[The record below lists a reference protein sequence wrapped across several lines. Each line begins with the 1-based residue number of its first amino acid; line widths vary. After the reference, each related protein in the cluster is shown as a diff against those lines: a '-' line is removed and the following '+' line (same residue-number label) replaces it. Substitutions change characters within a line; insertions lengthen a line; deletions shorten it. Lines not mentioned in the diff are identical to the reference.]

1 MDHLLLVLVSGI
13 ASGAVYGLLGLG
25 LVIIY
30 RATDVVNFALASMA
44 TLAVYVALTVIGQGW
59 GVLGGALAAV
69 LVAVVLGLVVR
80 EALIRPLG
88 AGQLFGAL
96 VMTMGVSLILEAV
109 VSGAWGTE
117 PRAFPPLVAGSTAI
131 GSSALAN
138 QDIVM
143 IGVAAVAML
152 AVAWLFTRTTLG
164 SAMRAVA
171 ESPAT
176 AEILGISAQ
185 RVARIAWG
193 LGLGLAALA
202 AVLYAPK
209 SGLGP
214 VVLSAPLFRAF
225 AGIFL
230 GGLTSMY
237 GAVIGGLV
245 IGVLENVAATY
256 VSANFRDTFVFA
268 LTVLILLVRPQGIF
282 GTRSFE
288 RV

>member
-1 MDHLLLVLVSGI
+1 MDHLVLVVLSGI
-13 ASGAVYGLLGLG
+13 ASGAVYGLMGLG

-44 TLAVYVALTVIGQGW
+44 TLAVYVALMVVERGW
-59 GVLGGALAAV
+59 GVAGGIAAAV

-88 AGQLFGAL
+88 TGQLFTAL
-96 VMTMGVSLILEAV
+96 VMTMGVSLIMEAV
-109 VSGAWGTE
+109 VTDVWGAQ
-117 PRAFPPLVAGSTAI
+117 PRAFPPLVAGDTAI
-131 GSSALAN
+131 GASALAN
-138 QDIVM
+138 QDLVM
-143 IGVAAVAML
+143 IAVAGVAML
-152 AVAWLFTRTTLG
+152 AVGWLFTRTTLG

-171 ESPAT
+171 ESPGT
-176 AEILGISAQ
+176 AEIIGISAQ
-185 RVARIAWG
+185 RVARIAWA

-209 SGLGP
+209 SGLSP
-214 VVLSAPLFRAF
+214 IVLAAPLFRAF

-230 GGLTSMY
+230 GGLNSMH
-237 GAVIGGLV
+237 GAVIGGLI
-245 IGVLENVAATY
+245 IGVLENLAASY
-256 VSANFRDTFVFA
+256 VSADFRDTFVFA

-282 GTRSFE
+282 GTRTFE